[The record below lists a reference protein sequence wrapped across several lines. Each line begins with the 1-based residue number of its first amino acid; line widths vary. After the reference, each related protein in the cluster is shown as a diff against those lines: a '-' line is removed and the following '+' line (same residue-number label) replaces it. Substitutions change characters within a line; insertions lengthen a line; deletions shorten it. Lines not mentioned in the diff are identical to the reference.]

1 MVEMSSE
8 ALIILKAK
16 IRQIDNA
23 LSDQATISQ
32 SITSI
37 GDKTD
42 PKIAQLI
49 DYSQSELI
57 RICRPVPEVVETDIN
72 FSTMSSMLL
81 EMDAVCGASLR
92 TFQSLLPEVQTRTCA
107 QRRIILLDILVRYS
121 CLYLT
126 DEPSVVTTSNH
137 KNSENENGKNNDG
150 KRNTKSDENNHK
162 ASDEDRN
169 RHKGDGDGDKSKSNT
184 AIKQETKPEREGA
197 GEGWLKYTTW
207 YSQRKES
214 MQDIERD
221 FSSFVEDEREKE
233 GRLLKKWLSLS
244 DPSESSSSSFS
255 SSSSSSLSSSSTTAT
270 ATTASAASSSPPASL
285 NTSSNNSSG
294 SSSNSFSNNNA
305 PRPRRSSAVIN
316 GTSFPSPITP
326 ITAHTETVTVTPN
339 SNTEKYQDVV
349 WKNSNRVRASSDS
362 VIDASRTREV
372 LTHLKQRVE
381 SNVFEGTYVTCTAP
395 EYDKVKRS
403 NIIPSKGSSLRQ
415 KAVQRLT
422 SDTVPYSTT
431 LASQLHSP
439 RCMTAFIEYFC
450 SYYIATPYGLYGM
463 KGGEELL
470 EALKVILEVLWTVD
484 SIRCVVEVY
493 IVNSYCILCILSV
506 CVCVCVCVSVCVSV
520 CVWYVCVCVNVC
532 VCCTYVCVCM
542 YV

>member
-32 SITSI
+32 SITSN

-49 DYSQSELI
+49 DYSQSELM
-57 RICRPVPEVVETDIN
+57 RICRPVSEVVETDVN
-72 FSTMSSMLL
+72 FSFMSSMLL

-92 TFQSLLPEVQTRTCA
+92 TFQSLLPEVQTRSCA
-107 QRRIILLDILVRYS
+107 QRRIILIDILMRYS

-126 DEPSVVTTSNH
+126 DEPSEVTSSNH
-137 KNSENENGKNNDG
+137 KNSENQSGKNSENQSDKNNDG
-150 KRNTKSDENNHK
+150 KRNRNSDQNNHNASDEN
-162 ASDEDRN
+162 RN
-169 RHKGDGDGDKSKSNT
+169 RHKREGEGDGDGDRTKSNT
-184 AIKQETKPEREGA
+184 AIKQETKPE
-197 GEGWLKYTTW
+197 GEGWLQYTTW
-207 YSQRKES
+207 YSQRKVA
-214 MQDIERD
+214 MQEIERD

-244 DPSESSSSSFS
+244 DPTESSSSSFS
-255 SSSSSSLSSSSTTAT
+255 SSLSSSSSATAT
-270 ATTASAASSSPPASL
+270 ATAFTASAAAFRSSPAGQ
-285 NTSSNNSSG
+285 NTSSDNNTNSSNSSSSDS
-294 SSSNSFSNNNA
+294 SSSNSINSSNSNSNSNNNTL
-305 PRPRRSSAVIN
+305 RPRRSSAVIN
-316 GTSFPSPITP
+316 GTSFPSPTTP
-326 ITAHTETVTVTPN
+326 ITAHTETVAVTTN
-339 SNTEKYQDVV
+339 SNSEKYQDVSCT
-349 WKNSNRVRASSDS
+349 NSNRVRASSDS

-372 LTHLKQRVE
+372 LMHLKQGVE
-381 SNVFEGTYVTCTAP
+381 SNVFEGTYVSCTAH
-395 EYDKVKRS
+395 EDDKVKRS
-403 NIIPSKGSSLRQ
+403 NITPSEGSSLRQ

-422 SDTVPYSTT
+422 SDTVPYSNT

-439 RCMTAFIEYFC
+439 RCMTAFMEYFC

-484 SIRCVVEVY
+484 SI
-493 IVNSYCILCILSV
+493 
-506 CVCVCVCVSVCVSV
+506 
-520 CVWYVCVCVNVC
+520 
-532 VCCTYVCVCM
+532 
-542 YV
+542 